1 MILKTSENEIMLFK
15 TPFED
20 EICRELQWIVRLDS
34 MTAHVLTA
42 ANGKLLVWNKKEYEE
57 IEQLNI
63 V

>member
-1 MILKTSENEIMLFK
+1 MLFK